1 MKKTI
6 SYIIFLSGWFFSSIS
21 IADDLPEDSL
31 LQRYRVAG
39 DQLPTPDPSVAKE
52 VVRSKS
58 HFKIEEEKPFIQF
71 NFKENRPKPTGNLS
85 IDSVN
90 LRDLKECLR
99 MREALSAYGK
109 KHIECNEN

>member
-1 MKKTI
+1 MNKIT
-6 SYIIFLSGWFFSSIS
+6 SYFIIFSSWLFSGIS

-31 LQRYRVAG
+31 LQRYGVAG
-39 DQLPTPDPSVAKE
+39 DQLPKPNPSIAKE

-58 HFKIEEEKPFIQF
+58 RFSIEEEKPSIQF

-90 LRDLKECLR
+90 LRNLKECLR
-99 MREALSAYGK
+99 IREAISAYEK
-109 KHIECNEN
+109 KHIDCDEN